1 LRLEEKW
8 DFPHRLRRI
17 GSDAGSPTGGSRTHE
32 FSEDQCE
39 MALVRKAQTLSNLGN
54 PQFISLEQ
62 GLGVFNS
69 SPKYV
74 LMWRQTCALF
84 ERAREMEQTHSGY
97 IGEFLKA
104 IIFPKVRLDVVNN
117 LPQPIFREAAP
128 VRDSF
133 RWKDRI
139 FPKHMGRQGH
149 TKGLTVHAAGRT
161 ARFRLR
167 FEEGYK
173 SSNLL
178 IFNGEQRLKLNM
190 LAWY

>member
-1 LRLEEKW
+1 MIGTSCLRLEEKW

-84 ERAREMEQTHSGY
+84 ERAREMEQTHSGH

-167 FEEGYK
+167 SRRVQEFESADLQWRTE
-173 SSNLL
+173 
-178 IFNGEQRLKLNM
+178 
-190 LAWY
+190 A

>member
-1 LRLEEKW
+1 
-8 DFPHRLRRI
+8 
-17 GSDAGSPTGGSRTHE
+17 
-32 FSEDQCE
+32 
-39 MALVRKAQTLSNLGN
+39 
-54 PQFISLEQ
+54 
-62 GLGVFNS
+62 
-69 SPKYV
+69 
-74 LMWRQTCALF
+74 MWRQTCALF